1 MLRKQISPCKPHPLP
16 PGKALEDDTERS
28 LPGMSRHEFSKQ
40 GAPLL
45 RRVLGKSITSEGL
58 CPSCPVT
65 QPVEE
70 VASLHSWHI
79 TLGGQE
85 SRVVHTVKEED
96 TQKCDPQGIES
107 LGTPGGLCGRSTVH
121 THEYGFASRV
131 LYHPLLRVLLHHNRS
146 KPEWRLTVNLTAGL
160 RNQPRPDM
168 SRCHSVISWCR
179 GDTTAR
185 PHDLLVAVTHSLQWV
200 LSRAGW
206 ADAFNL
212 GWD

>member
-1 MLRKQISPCKPHPLP
+1 MLRKQISSYKPHPLP
-16 PGKALEDDTERS
+16 PGKALEDDTDDS
-28 LPGMSRHEFSKQ
+28 LPGMSHHEFSKQ

-45 RRVLGKSITSEGL
+45 RRVFGKSITSEGL

-96 TQKCDPQGIES
+96 TKKCDPQGIES

-121 THEYGFASRV
+121 THEYGFASRA
-131 LYHPLLRVLLHHNRS
+131 LCRLLLCVLLHHNRF
-146 KPEWRLTVNLTAGL
+146 KPEWRLTVDLTGGL
-160 RNQPRPDM
+160 RNQPRLDM
-168 SRCHSVISWCR
+168 SWCR
-179 GDTTAR
+179 GDTTVR
-185 PHDLLVAVTHSLQWV
+185 PHDLLVAVTHLLQWM
-200 LSRAGW
+200 LSWAGW
-206 ADAFNL
+206 ADAFNF